1 MKHLTE
7 HLTETELI
15 DYGYGEGDRSAIEGH
30 LFACPDCEKA
40 YGELQLELAE
50 MKFVEPPAR
59 DADYGQ
65 RVWER
70 LEGRLPAYAARKRS
84 WLGITGTAGWW
95 RVLSY
100 AAACAVLV
108 AGGFAGGRLW
118 DHWQAQISAKNHPAP
133 PPVNTAQPPRRVV
146 VVVLSDHLDRSERLL
161 VELKHV
167 DADSTEMV
175 SPLRDE
181 AKNLLTANRICRK
194 EVKQDDDPALGTALD
209 HLDTLLAELAN
220 EPGGLN
226 KATIARLQDEMNT
239 DGLLFEV
246 RVLRSRISQG
256 RGISHARGA
265 SHAQGAGAKRL
276 TGGTV

>member
-7 HLTETELI
+7 HLTEAELI

-30 LFACPDCEKA
+30 LFACPECEKA
-40 YGELQLELAE
+40 YGALQLELAE
-50 MKFVEPPAR
+50 MKFAEPPAH
-59 DADYGQ
+59 DAEYGQ

-70 LEGRLPAYAARKRS
+70 LEGRLIAYPARKRS
-84 WLGITGTAGWW
+84 WLGIIRAATGTAGWW

-100 AAACAVLV
+100 AAACGVLV
-108 AGGFAGGRLW
+108 ACGFAGGRLW
-118 DHWQAQISAKNHPAP
+118 DGWQAQIAANKHSTS
-133 PPVNTAQPPRRVV
+133 PPVNTANTNQPPRRVV

-181 AKNLLTANRICRK
+181 AKSLLTANRICRK
-194 EVKQDDDPALGTALD
+194 EVKEDDDPALGTALD
-209 HLDTLLAELAN
+209 HLDTLLAEMAN

-226 KATIARLQDEMNT
+226 KATIARLQDEMNK

-246 RVLRSRISQG
+246 RVLRSRIS
-256 RGISHARGA
+256 HAEG
-265 SHAQGAGAKRL
+265 SGAKSSK
-276 TGGTV
+276 GGTA